1 MAWLGG
7 LVFVATG
14 LALLVWLQRR
24 ERTAIWRKRRDIFAD
39 CLPLLDAGAITLGRD
54 GFPCLTGRIAGRQI
68 RAELLPDTLTIRRL
82 PQLWLSLTIL
92 TPLPATSSL
101 GVLVRPSGSEFYART
116 PELPLRL
123 DVPAPFPA
131 EAMLRGSGPGASALL
146 PRISKAFAAFLKDAR
161 VKEIMLTPRGLRVV
175 HQVAEGQRGAHL
187 LLRQCDF
194 GDARVET
201 TTFLRLY
208 DGLEAIAAAVEPS
221 ARPAAARPGLRA

>member
-1 MAWLGG
+1 MAWFGG
-7 LVFVATG
+7 LAFVAIG
-14 LALLVWLQRR
+14 LAPLVWLQRR
-24 ERTAIWRKRRDIFAD
+24 ERAATWRKRRDILAA
-39 CLPLLDAGAITLGRD
+39 CLSLLDAGEITLGRD

-68 RAELLPDTLTIRRL
+68 RAELLPDSLTLRRL

-92 TPLPATSSL
+92 TPLPAASSL
-101 GVLVRPSGSEFYART
+101 GVLVRPSGGEFYART

-123 DVPAPFPA
+123 DVPAGFPS
-131 EAMLRGSGPGASALL
+131 EAMLRGGPGASALL
-146 PRISKAFAAFLKDAR
+146 PRISKVFAALLEDPR
-161 VKEIMLTPRGLRVV
+161 VKEIMLTPRGLRVI

-208 DGLEAIAAAVEPS
+208 DGLEAIAAAVEPTE
-221 ARPAAARPGLRA
+221 RRAASARPGLRA